1 MAYRVSNGAGT
12 SFNTAANWD
21 EGVNTPSIHA
31 TTNITVTAGG
41 VLSATFT
48 APNLVNACTGV
59 LVPVAARGTAGSII
73 ATLQHDVGAGFVD
86 CGGGSTATIT
96 ITALV
101 ASTHTFFR
109 FTTPFVFA
117 TTTADRYRIKLNT
130 SGASGTT
137 SIAADSGAANF
148 AYIAYMNN
156 NVVPGAGDDIHIVS
170 PNQSTALTI
179 ALDSSPS
186 LGSGGNTS
194 DPTFRSWQNALVLA
208 NLGQL
213 AFPTASSRTITPMG
227 NILVESGGWY
237 QKGQTSAPIAAGI
250 TARTSFNQNGVNV
263 NYGFKKLTGG
273 IVTMQSVAKT
283 YKKTTL
289 SSGVGTA
296 ASPFVATDSVD
307 WTVGDE
313 LCFVPVSSSATNYD
327 ETETRF
333 IITKNSATSYV
344 LSATAGGG
352 EVAFTYSHAAGTV
365 FNLTRGCVI
374 DTTNSTYAWY
384 GDFQEVTTSS
394 NTDIDGA
401 RFESFGSATA
411 SKTTIIFANI
421 STEDAQVDDAV
432 FYRSQGTGVTLQASA
447 ATRTHTWLIFYDYNG
462 VGNAGAFFCGA
473 RNKSYTNC
481 YCIDS
486 QSAGFFPVGGSA
498 MTFTDCASW
507 ACGRASATAYGGWFT
522 QVFSLTQTRCESHAN
537 RTYGAYH
544 SNTASGYSIDG
555 FYGSKGTNGVCD
567 IFPVSDA
574 FVDMVYENCAF
585 GSTTLITNYLN
596 LAPSSSINF
605 QKLNGT
611 TNVHRWY
618 TLGGIGRSTGAG
630 LADTTTLKVGHLSA
644 RLDPE
649 EATIGQ
655 SFEFRIL
662 ARVGAAAQC
671 FGMIQKNAAMAADEV
686 TVNLYLPGSI
696 TPDDTYVMPT
706 DSAINVFNVGVTYS
720 GTVPLFARVV
730 ITAKSVAVGAYV
742 YIGNFF
748 NGTDVLN
755 AFDVW
760 YLGKPSDVMVE
771 QAGDAQAVWAV
782 LTDTLTIAGTT
793 GKVQKDTL
801 TQGKYLALK

>member
-1 MAYRVSNGAGT
+1 MSYRVSNGAGT
-12 SFNTAANWD
+12 SFNTATNWD
-21 EGVNTPSIHA
+21 EGINTPSIHA
-31 TTNITVTAGG
+31 STNITVSSGG
-41 VLSATFT
+41 VFSVAFT

-59 LVPVAARGTAGSII
+59 LVPVAAKGTAGNIL
-73 ATLQHDVGAGFVD
+73 ATLQEYNGAAWVD
-86 CGGGSTATIT
+86 TAATVTVAIT
-96 ITALV
+96 SLV

-109 FTTPFVFA
+109 FGTPYVFTTL
-117 TTTADRYRIKLNT
+117 TAGYYRIKLNT

-156 NVVPGAGDDIHIVS
+156 NVVPGAGDDIHVVS

-186 LGSGGNTS
+186 IGSGGNTS
-194 DPTFRSWQNALVLA
+194 VPTFRSWQNAIVLA

-213 AFPTASSRTITPMG
+213 AFATASSRTITCRG
-227 NILVESGGWY
+227 NIIIESGGWL
-237 QKGQTSAPIAAGI
+237 QMGQTSAKIGAGL
-250 TARTSFNQNGVNV
+250 TAKISFDQNGVNV
-263 NYGFKKLTGG
+263 NYGLIKLNGG
-273 IVTMQSVAKT
+273 IVSMQSTALT
-283 YKKTTL
+283 YRKTTL

-296 ASPFVATDSVD
+296 ASPFVSSDSVD
-307 WTVGDE
+307 WAVGDE
-313 LCFVPVSSSATNYD
+313 LCFPPVSSSATNYD

-352 EVAFTYSHAAGTV
+352 EVAFTYSHAAGYV

-384 GDFQEVTTSS
+384 GDFQEVTTLS
-394 NTDIDGA
+394 NTDVDGA

-421 STEDAQVDDAV
+421 STEDSQVDDAV

-447 ATRTHTWLIFYDYNG
+447 YTRTYTWLIFYDYNG

-473 RNKSYTNC
+473 RNKSFENC

-498 MTFTDCASW
+498 MTFTDCISW
-507 ACGRASATAYGGWFT
+507 ACGRNSVTAYGGWFT

-537 RTYGAYH
+537 RTYGSYH

-555 FYGSKGTNGVCD
+555 FYGTKGSNGVCD
-567 IFPVSDA
+567 VFSVSDA
-574 FVDMVYENCAF
+574 FVDITYENCEF

-596 LAPSSSINF
+596 LASGSSINF
-605 QKLNGT
+605 QNLN
-611 TNVHRWY
+611 NVENTHRWY

-630 LADTTTLKVGHLSA
+630 LTDTTTLKTGHLSA

-649 EATIGQ
+649 EAIIGQ
-655 SFEFRIL
+655 SFEFKIL
-662 ARVGAAAQC
+662 ARVGEAVQC

-686 TVNLYLPGSI
+686 TVNLYLPGST
-696 TPDDTYVMPT
+696 TPDDTYIMPT
-706 DSAINVFNVGVTYS
+706 DSVANVFNVGVAYT

-730 ITAKSVAVGAYV
+730 VTAKSVAVGAYV
-742 YIGNFF
+742 YIGNFY

-760 YLGKPSDVMVE
+760 YLGKPTDTMVE
-771 QAGDAQAVWAV
+771 QAGDSQAVWAV
-782 LTDTLTIAGTT
+782 LTNTLTTAGTT
-793 GKVQKDTL
+793 GKKLVDDLETGQF
-801 TQGKYLALK
+801 LALK